1 MDRKPTR
8 WGRRLPWMIKFW
20 LPLSISFALIWA
32 PPRTSEIGIFVF
44 LIAILLLFDTAYTI
58 VVLAWASLFPE
69 IYTTAADRNQV
80 SAMRQV
86 FSLVALVVAL
96 VLPGYFITDGN
107 LDSYKNF
114 GWILATVSFVNLGLS
129 FFGCKEEHKDLIQ
142 EENQYSLREGI
153 SLVFTN
159 KNYQAFLFG
168 NLITYFAYGQVL
180 AMLPFY
186 RTYVLKEEAEFESM
200 AYGGTI
206 LVTMI
211 SLYFWVKYTNKK
223 SPKST
228 FMLSAILFTIGLVPL
243 WFLQDSTLVLL
254 NFAFIGVGLSGLLLI
269 VDVLI
274 SEVIDEDFE
283 MNGKRREGIFFGFNG
298 LFIRI
303 AILLQAI
310 SLYAVTTLTGFDK
323 DADVQT
329 ELGNQGIK
337 IQMFLFPIL
346 ALISGV
352 IVIKKFY
359 NVKKM

>member
-1 MDRKPTR
+1 
-8 WGRRLPWMIKFW
+8 
-20 LPLSISFALIWA
+20 
-32 PPRTSEIGIFVF
+32 
-44 LIAILLLFDTAYTI
+44 
-58 VVLAWASLFPE
+58 
-69 IYTTAADRNQV
+69 
-80 SAMRQV
+80 
-86 FSLVALVVAL
+86 
-96 VLPGYFITDGN
+96 
-107 LDSYKNF
+107 
-114 GWILATVSFVNLGLS
+114 
-129 FFGCKEEHKDLIQ
+129 
-142 EENQYSLREGI
+142 
-153 SLVFTN
+153 
-159 KNYQAFLFG
+159 
-168 NLITYFAYGQVL
+168 
-180 AMLPFY
+180 
-186 RTYVLKEEAEFESM
+186 M

-283 MNGKRREGIFFGFNG
+283 MNGKRREGIFFGFNV